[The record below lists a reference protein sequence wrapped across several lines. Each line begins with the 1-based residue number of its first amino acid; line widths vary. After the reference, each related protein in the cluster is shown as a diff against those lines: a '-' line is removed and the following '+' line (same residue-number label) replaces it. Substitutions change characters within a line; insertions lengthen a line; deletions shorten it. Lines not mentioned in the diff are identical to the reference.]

1 MLLRREPPVVS
12 QVRDAVDS
20 ASVLA
25 VAGHLDVYTSPFLK
39 RDLRALFARGRT
51 RIVVNLEKVEYID
64 STGLGVLMD
73 LLRRVRALGGSLSVV
88 IRAGRTKRLLES
100 LGVMKVLPVFDEDS
114 DALAAST
121 SASEQVQ
128 ELTTIWNRRME
139 AAV

>member
-1 MLLRREPPVVS
+1 MPLKREPPVVS
-12 QVRDAVDS
+12 QVRDAGDF

-39 RDLRALFARGRT
+39 RDLRALFERGRT

-73 LLRRVRALGGSLSVV
+73 LLRRVRTIGGSLSVV

-100 LGVMKVLPVFDEDS
+100 LGVMNVLPVFDQDS
-114 DALAAST
+114 DALAASNST
-121 SASEQVQ
+121 WDRCLESA
-128 ELTTIWNRRME
+128 L
-139 AAV
+139 

>member
-1 MLLRREPPVVS
+1 MVS
-12 QVRDAVDS
+12 QVRDAGDF

-39 RDLRALFARGRT
+39 RDLRALFERGRT

-73 LLRRVRALGGSLSVV
+73 LLRRVRTIGGSLSVV

-100 LGVMKVLPVFDEDS
+100 LGVMNVLPVFDQDS
-114 DALAAST
+114 DALAASNST
-121 SASEQVQ
+121 WDRCLESA
-128 ELTTIWNRRME
+128 L
-139 AAV
+139 